1 MKIPFHKITEIIEK
15 DETARREIN
24 IFAKKIFVFLNLF
37 LYFIFGVLVLFRIFG
52 LV

>member
-24 IFAKKIFVFLNLF
+24 IFAKKTFVLLNLF
-37 LYFIFGVLVLFRIFG
+37 LYFVFGVLVLFRIFG

>member
-15 DETARREIN
+15 DEATQREIN
-24 IFAKKIFVFLNLF
+24 IFSKKIFVFFNLV